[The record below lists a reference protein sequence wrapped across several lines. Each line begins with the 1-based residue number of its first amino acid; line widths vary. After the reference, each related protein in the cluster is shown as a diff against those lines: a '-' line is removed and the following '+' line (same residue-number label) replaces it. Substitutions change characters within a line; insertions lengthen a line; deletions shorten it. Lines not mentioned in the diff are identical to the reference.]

1 MQQFLS
7 IQMLL
12 PSDAAICSNIILFI
26 LLSVINSNDSR
37 VVDICF
43 CEIVI
48 YCSNSQDFNFWHCF
62 LPILM
67 LHYSNQIQS

>member
-48 YCSNSQDFNFWHCF
+48 YCSNS
-62 LPILM
+62 
-67 LHYSNQIQS
+67 